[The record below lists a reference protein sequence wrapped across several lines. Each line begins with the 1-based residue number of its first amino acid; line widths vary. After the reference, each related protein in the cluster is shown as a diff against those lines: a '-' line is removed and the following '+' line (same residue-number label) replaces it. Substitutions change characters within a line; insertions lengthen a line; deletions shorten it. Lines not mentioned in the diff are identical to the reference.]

1 MKKKIRSK
9 KSSVKTEAATSHEN
23 QCDELSSTPEDIGN
37 KTESGGPRR
46 NSDEIDQLKDENMY
60 LKLLLGASHR
70 VDQLFGVLR
79 KNLSAPDALSSGD
92 SFKRCLGLLDRDEEI
107 EIFVQTFQNLL
118 NISDYLNEHKS
129 RIVSTP
135 TPPPPPPPPPHVSPH
150 HSPDQILRQDLDDS
164 LDDPSWAPPGVKG
177 GGQILSAINPDNLTP
192 ISLLGLKLSDKVSF

>member
-1 MKKKIRSK
+1 MKKKTRSK
-9 KSSVKTEAATSHEN
+9 KSSVKTEDATSHES
-23 QCDELSSTPEDIGN
+23 QCEDLSSTPEDIGN
-37 KTESGGPRR
+37 KMESGGPRR

-70 VDQLFGVLR
+70 VDQLFGDLR
-79 KNLSAPDALSSGD
+79 KNLSASDALSNED
-92 SFKRCLGLLDRDEEI
+92 SFKRCLGLLDRDEVI

-118 NISDYLNEHKS
+118 NISDYLSEHKS

-135 TPPPPPPPPPHVSPH
+135 TPTPPPPPPPQASPRL
-150 HSPDQILRQDLDDS
+150 SPDQTLIQDLDES
-164 LDDPSWAPPGVKG
+164 LDDPSWAPPGERG

>member
-1 MKKKIRSK
+1 MKKKTRSK

-23 QCDELSSTPEDIGN
+23 QCEELSSTPEDIGN
-37 KTESGGPRR
+37 NMESGSPRR

-70 VDQLFGVLR
+70 VDQLFGDLR
-79 KNLSAPDALSSGD
+79 KNLSASDALSNGD

-118 NISDYLNEHKS
+118 NISDYLSEHKS

-135 TPPPPPPPPPHVSPH
+135 TPPPPPQASPH
-150 HSPDQILRQDLDDS
+150 LSPDQTVTPDLDES
-164 LDDPSWAPPGVKG
+164 LADPSWAPPGVRG